1 MVKPE
6 KAVRPEKQEEVEA
19 LKAKFGAAKGIVL
32 ADYTGVTV
40 AEVSDLRRK
49 CRDARVEYK
58 VVKNTL
64 ARIAAKEA
72 NLGGARG
79 PFRRADSDRLEQ
91 RGLRGA
97 RAGARGFRQGI
108 PEDDPQGRL
117 LRGPGLLGCRRSARS
132 RRCRRRE
139 ILLGQVIGAVQA
151 PIAQL
156 VWCIESVLRNRGV
169 GCRRG
174 RKEESPAIDAQVY
187 GGER

>member
-6 KAVRPEKQEEVEA
+6 KAVRPEKQQEVEQ
-19 LKAKFGAAKGIVL
+19 LTAKFGAAKGIVL

-72 NLGGARG
+72 NMGELAGHFEGPIAIALSSVDSVAPARVL
-79 PFRRADSDRLEQ
+79 ADFVKEYQKMTLKAGYFEGRVFSDAEV
-91 RGLRGA
+91 
-97 RAGARGFRQGI
+97 
-108 PEDDPQGRL
+108 
-117 LRGPGLLGCRRSARS
+117 
-132 RRCRRRE
+132 RE
-139 ILLGQVIGAVQA
+139 IAALPPREVLLGQVIGAVQA

-156 VWCIESVLRNRGV
+156 IWCIESVLRNVVSVVDEAG
-169 GCRRG
+169 
-174 RKEESPAIDAQVY
+174 KKKALQ
-187 GGER
+187 